1 MSIED
6 SEKQD
11 SLETSEASN
20 KVSIAMNLTV
30 AGLKELLDIRP
41 GVVLDKVERRAGS
54 LKLKLYLVE
63 SLVSTYT
70 ALVVAESSVAAITMV
85 YETNQETYRATFIS
99 YPMEGTTK
107 GIMWSRS

>member
-41 GVVLDKVERRAGS
+41 EWL
-54 LKLKLYLVE
+54 
-63 SLVSTYT
+63 
-70 ALVVAESSVAAITMV
+70 
-85 YETNQETYRATFIS
+85 
-99 YPMEGTTK
+99 P
-107 GIMWSRS
+107 